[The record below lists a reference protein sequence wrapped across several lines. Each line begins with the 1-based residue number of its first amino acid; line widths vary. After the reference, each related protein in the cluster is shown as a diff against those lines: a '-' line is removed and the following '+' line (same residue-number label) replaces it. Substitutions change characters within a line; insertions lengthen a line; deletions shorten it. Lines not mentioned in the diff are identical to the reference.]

1 MIALLR
7 RVADPGKSEGA
18 LWAGMRVHLVTEL
31 GYSSKLNAEW
41 DFLCMLRDEGRRV
54 AEAFLRAYGEI
65 SGAVRRSTSTGCSK
79 RSEAM
84 GCPAAGR

>member
-18 LWAGMRVHLVTEL
+18 LWARMRVHLVASPLMTEL

-41 DFLCMLRDEGRRV
+41 DFLCMLCAEGRRV
-54 AEAFLRAYGEI
+54 ADAFLRAHGDDL
-65 SGAVRRSTSTGCSK
+65 GRSSTVELDRLLESV
-79 RSEAM
+79 
-84 GCPAAGR
+84 